1 MNKREQKKKHRAV
14 GCALL
19 GASLVLGVVG
29 RASGGIVTE
38 LPQPDADGWYVF
50 GDSSYS
56 AQTDSTLVF
65 LETMVYPKFNQMS
78 FPANSKI
85 KLVGG
90 IVMDKGLPA
99 DATLDTASVKAIQ
112 MIDQGAFGS
121 RTITI
126 ASGQYFKASFG
137 AVVETDGQLSQPSKT
152 TTTVT
157 NDVVMDGRIYQ
168 NESTPAS
175 ITFAGRFSG
184 SGAISQNNFGQ
195 HMHFTGPDFAF
206 TGTKGSDGNYGGSIQ
221 VKTQDCTGKWKSI
234 YLYGTDAGGTWGT
247 HGQYYGQRLTFDPSP
262 DAAAEFPLRIEEL
275 KGFAVL
281 ATKNN
286 RPWRAGGA
294 VCVWGGHTV
303 HVDKFQS
310 NASVHFVA
318 NETANGNPRTAT
330 CTGFG
335 NVEIDLFQEA
345 HAYLSTNVNCVVKEA
360 RNLGYIDYSAE
371 SNTVNYSTLRV
382 TDYCDPELHV
392 IAYDLALLPA
402 VMKGLNYSSH
412 VELKDLEPKTYDMAF
427 DFDATVPCPAGC
439 DGSGHLESAAA
450 ESTINLTFSGVP
462 KTGTY
467 SIAKFTRGGDLLKNW
482 TVNLVN
488 VVDGRYTSG
497 TTAARITVVKDST
510 GIWLQVKELH
520 GLLMLLR

>member
-1 MNKREQKKKHRAV
+1 MNKREQKTKHRAV

-19 GASLVLGVVG
+19 GASLVIGVVC

-56 AQTDSTLVF
+56 AQTDSSSAF
-65 LETMVYPKFNQMS
+65 LKTMVYPKFDQMS

-85 KLVGG
+85 RLIGG
-90 IVMDKGLPA
+90 VVMGKGLPA

-137 AVVETDGQLSQPSKT
+137 AVIETDGQLSQPSKT

-157 NDVVMDGRIYQ
+157 NDVVMDGRIFQ
-168 NESTPAS
+168 NDTTPAT
-175 ITFAGRFSG
+175 ITFSGRFSG
-184 SGAISQNNFGQ
+184 EGVINQNNFGK
-195 HMHFTGPDFAF
+195 HMIFTGPDFAF
-206 TGTKGSDGNYGGSIQ
+206 TGTKGQDGNYGGSIQ
-221 VKTQDCTGKWKSI
+221 VKTRDCTGKWKSI
-234 YLYGTDAGGTWGT
+234 YLCGTDSGFDTGD
-247 HGQYYGQRLTFDPSP
+247 YYGQRLTFDPSL
-262 DAAAEFPLRIEEL
+262 DATKEFPLQIEEL
-275 KGFAVL
+275 KGYSYL
-281 ATKNN
+281 KTKNG

-294 VCVWGGHTV
+294 VCVWGGRTV

-318 NETANGNPRTAT
+318 NATANGNPRAAT

-335 NVEIDLFQEA
+335 NVEFDLLKESR
-345 HAYLSTNVNCVVKEA
+345 AYLSTNVNCVIKEA
-360 RNLGYIDYSAE
+360 RNLCYVDYRAE
-371 SNTVNYSTLRV
+371 TNSVNASTLRI

-402 VMKGLNYSSH
+402 VMKGLSRDSH
-412 VELKDLEPKTYDMAF
+412 VELRDLEPKVYDMSF
-427 DFDATVPCPAGC
+427 DFEAAIPCPAGC
-439 DGSGHLESAAA
+439 DGSGNLESAAA

-497 TTAARITVVKDST
+497 TTVARITIVKDST
-510 GIWLQVKELH
+510 GIWLQVKELN
-520 GLLMLLR
+520 GLLLLFR